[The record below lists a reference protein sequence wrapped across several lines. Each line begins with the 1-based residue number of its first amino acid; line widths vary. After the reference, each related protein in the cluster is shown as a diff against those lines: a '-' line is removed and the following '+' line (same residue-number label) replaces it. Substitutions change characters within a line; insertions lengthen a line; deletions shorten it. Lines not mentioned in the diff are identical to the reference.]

1 MECKVL
7 HPRRSLQSTVDEG
20 VEQTAGYLD
29 RCAAEACHLV
39 VFDRDESRSWSEK
52 VFDYRRTAA
61 GGAEVHVWG
70 M

>member
-1 MECKVL
+1 ML
-7 HPRRSLQSTVDEG
+7 RQLRAGYDRRPDGFRRV
-20 VEQTAGYLD
+20 GYLD
-29 RCAAEACHLV
+29 RCAAEAGHLV